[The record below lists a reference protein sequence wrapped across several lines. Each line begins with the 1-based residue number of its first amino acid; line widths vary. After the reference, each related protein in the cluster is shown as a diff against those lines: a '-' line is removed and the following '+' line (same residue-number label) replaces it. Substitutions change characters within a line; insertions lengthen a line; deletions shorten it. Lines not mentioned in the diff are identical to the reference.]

1 MCPFHGWIRR
11 TNSFTSR
18 SLPSASAL
26 SQWPPRRWAF
36 PEALAGRGGISGVA
50 VVTWI
55 PGFLVESAWCPGFWS
70 ACVGWESSLGSAFG
84 EALERR
90 TEDRRKD
97 GTSVRLVITKHG
109 CCRGRAACR
118 GAVAW
123 GCAPSEALA
132 TALCPCPLRMQQPK
146 LPRLLT
152 RRRLGLG
159 ARPSSGAH
167 HTQGSARVPPAFQPG
182 SAHRTHGGC
191 RAYGPGSGEWRV
203 LKPSRLRCGGR
214 CVLRLSELGLPLS
227 LLLSMKAVEG
237 GRSVTV
243 NTWQGTPSQG

>member
-146 LPRLLT
+146 LPRL
-152 RRRLGLG
+152 
-159 ARPSSGAH
+159 
-167 HTQGSARVPPAFQPG
+167 
-182 SAHRTHGGC
+182 
-191 RAYGPGSGEWRV
+191 
-203 LKPSRLRCGGR
+203 
-214 CVLRLSELGLPLS
+214 
-227 LLLSMKAVEG
+227 
-237 GRSVTV
+237 
-243 NTWQGTPSQG
+243 